1 MKKLFAMFL
10 ALILLQVFIC
20 SAVADGVIA
29 PLVES
34 AQTLLFDTEN
44 VTLTGHADF
53 FLNGERFKTADIL
66 YKQAAENSHW
76 QLDLKTPRKYRKDQE
91 TGFTVIANDEKIYV
105 MEKYYPGTYTTG
117 SDAPNNTLIRQ
128 STHADLLFSML
139 LSVADRIEALL
150 PEDAV
155 SVTRTDTYSEFC
167 FTLSKDTTPAVMNT
181 ALNLTADFFLRRF
194 MNVNYDSIGNWGQGL
209 LEDYITVTEGIL
221 YSTDSFVLG
230 DTSVTVTEN
239 ADGCI
244 TGASGT
250 VTVLLCSEELQ
261 MAPLEI
267 VFDLKVSDYGSTE
280 VKQFSPEDFSVAPRG
295 SVMDSRKETDSVLAQ
310 KLTGRAEKL
319 LTAAGYDP
327 ASLTAAVVSQ
337 RAGIVYVNFPVSEYA
352 SVAVGMNENGDLLSL
367 SDGSVEYYTVWPRNP
382 EEDTLPPATADTLNA
397 FLKTAFPDLALSVK
411 GYILDLEYD
420 YDGVTYQR
428 ISAVDENAAD
438 TGIVFLVQPEPVL
451 KVIYYTCLDQ

>member
-1 MKKLFAMFL
+1 MKKLFTMFL
-10 ALILLQVFIC
+10 TLILLLVFSC
-20 SAVADGVIA
+20 SAVADVVIA

-34 AQTLLFDTEN
+34 AQILLFDTEN

-91 TGFTVIANDEKIYV
+91 TGYTVIANGEKIYV
-105 MEKYYPGTYTTG
+105 MEKFYPGTYTSG

-128 STHADLLFSML
+128 STRADLLFSML
-139 LSVADRIEALL
+139 LSVADQIEALL

-155 SVTRTDTYSEFC
+155 SVTRTDTYREFC
-167 FTLSKDTTPAVMNT
+167 FSLSKDTTPAVLNT

-194 MNVNYDSIGNWGQGL
+194 MNVNYDSIESWGQGL

-230 DTSVTVTEN
+230 DTSVTVTED
-239 ADGCI
+239 ADGRI
-244 TGASGT
+244 TGVSGT
-250 VTVLLCSEELQ
+250 LTALLCSEELE

-280 VKQFSPEDFSVAPRG
+280 VKQFSPKDFSVAPRG
-295 SVMDSRKETDSVLAQ
+295 SVMDSRKETDSVLAE
-310 KLTGRAEKL
+310 KLTGRAEEL

-327 ASLTAAVVSQ
+327 ASLGAAAVNQ
-337 RAGIVYVNFPVSEYA
+337 RAGIVYVNFPVSGYA
-352 SVAVGMNENGDLLSL
+352 SVAAGMNENGDLLSL
-367 SDGSVEYYTVWPRNP
+367 SDGSVGYYTVSPREP
-382 EEDTLPPATADTLNA
+382 EDSLPQATADALNA
-397 FLKTAFPDLALSVK
+397 FLEAAFPDLAPSVK
-411 GYILDLEYD
+411 EYMLELEYD
-420 YDGVTYQR
+420 YDGVTYQY
-428 ISAVDENAAD
+428 ISAMDENAAD

-451 KVIYYTCLDQ
+451 KVVYYTCLNQ

>member
-1 MKKLFAMFL
+1 MKKLFTMFL
-10 ALILLQVFIC
+10 TLILLLVFTC
-20 SAVADGVIA
+20 SAVADVVIA

-34 AQTLLFDTEN
+34 AQILLFDTEN

-66 YKQAAENSHW
+66 YKQAGENSHW

-91 TGFTVIANDEKIYV
+91 TGYTVIANDEKIYV

-128 STHADLLFSML
+128 STRANLLFSML

-221 YSTDSFVLG
+221 YSTRNCRWL
-230 DTSVTVTEN
+230 
-239 ADGCI
+239 
-244 TGASGT
+244 
-250 VTVLLCSEELQ
+250 
-261 MAPLEI
+261 
-267 VFDLKVSDYGSTE
+267 
-280 VKQFSPEDFSVAPRG
+280 RW
-295 SVMDSRKETDSVLAQ
+295 R
-310 KLTGRAEKL
+310 
-319 LTAAGYDP
+319 
-327 ASLTAAVVSQ
+327 
-337 RAGIVYVNFPVSEYA
+337 
-352 SVAVGMNENGDLLSL
+352 LSL
-367 SDGSVEYYTVWPRNP
+367 
-382 EEDTLPPATADTLNA
+382 
-397 FLKTAFPDLALSVK
+397 
-411 GYILDLEYD
+411 I
-420 YDGVTYQR
+420 
-428 ISAVDENAAD
+428 
-438 TGIVFLVQPEPVL
+438 
-451 KVIYYTCLDQ
+451 

>member
-1 MKKLFAMFL
+1 MKKLFTMFL
-10 ALILLQVFIC
+10 TLILLLVFTC
-20 SAVADGVIA
+20 SAVADVVIA

-34 AQTLLFDTEN
+34 AQILLFDTEN

-66 YKQAAENSHW
+66 YKQAGENSHW

-91 TGFTVIANDEKIYV
+91 TGYTVIANDEKIYV

-128 STHADLLFSML
+128 STRANLLFSML

-239 ADGCI
+239 VDTVAIQNKVFRLNVGKTEESYRFKYAEVD
-244 TGASGT
+244 SGIYNAG
-250 VTVLLCSEELQ
+250 E
-261 MAPLEI
+261 
-267 VFDLKVSDYGSTE
+267 
-280 VKQFSPEDFSVAPRG
+280 EDFKKINEATNLVRG
-295 SVMDSRKETDSVLAQ
+295 SYSPYLAI
-310 KLTGRAEKL
+310 
-319 LTAAGYDP
+319 Y
-327 ASLTAAVVSQ
+327 S
-337 RAGIVYVNFPVSEYA
+337 
-352 SVAVGMNENGDLLSL
+352 
-367 SDGSVEYYTVWPRNP
+367 
-382 EEDTLPPATADTLNA
+382 
-397 FLKTAFPDLALSVK
+397 
-411 GYILDLEYD
+411 
-420 YDGVTYQR
+420 
-428 ISAVDENAAD
+428 D
-438 TGIVFLVQPEPVL
+438 TGKLETGCL
-451 KVIYYTCLDQ
+451 YNIY